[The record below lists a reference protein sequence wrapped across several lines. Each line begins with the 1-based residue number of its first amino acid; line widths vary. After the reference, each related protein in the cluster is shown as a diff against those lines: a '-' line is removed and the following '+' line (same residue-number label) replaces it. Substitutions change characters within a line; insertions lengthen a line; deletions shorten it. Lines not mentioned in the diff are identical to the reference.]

1 VAIRFHLDEHIS
13 PIVADILRHHGID
26 ATTSQEAR
34 LLSQPDD
41 DQLNWALSEK
51 RTLVT
56 CDAGFTNPA
65 IVAKATFG
73 ICFCPL
79 HKYSTRQIAEALRI
93 VAGCLTEQEMQDRLE
108 YL

>member
-13 PIVADILRHHGID
+13 PIVADILRRYGID
-26 ATTSQEAR
+26 ATTTQEAR

-41 DQLNWALSEK
+41 DQLSWALTEQ
-51 RTLVT
+51 RALVT

-65 IVAKATFG
+65 IVAKAKSG

-79 HKYSTRQIAEALRI
+79 HKYSTGQIAEALRI
-93 VAGCLTEQEMQDRLE
+93 VAGCLTEQEMQNRLE